1 MQIPAAKLARPKMGA
16 ILRRTTRRACGYS
29 MGRVRNME
37 NREETGMAGG
47 YLWSPT
53 ALRAE

>member
-1 MQIPAAKLARPKMGA
+1 MQIPAAKLARPKMVA